1 MHIFRTIEQTDR
13 AKWNS
18 LPSAGH
24 PYHSWEFL
32 RAMERGKSNDTQFW
46 YLVFLDKQGD
56 YEATAVLCAFE
67 TKLFGPR
74 IRVAACGIPFPG
86 GQHSFAIRALNDAK
100 QVHEKI
106 MDELERIATE
116 TKAHLILVKEPGET
130 ELAGT
135 EIYQAGGYILAPSIP
150 VHRLEIKWP
159 TFQAYL
165 QSLKSNYRHNVLTP
179 LKAMGVRAPDIL
191 AFEDY
196 DPSDPVPRWVIGGSE
211 VCTPDEF
218 YKMYRNVVCHAK
230 IKTFL
235 DETPEFFEELYSLAG
250 FNVLA
255 IKHRGRNL
263 VVATLLQ
270 NGDDL
275 TVLFVGSGDHL
286 DNEFDAYL
294 NLMHG
299 EIQLAIQ
306 HGCCFIY
313 LGQTTDET
321 KMRRGSIPEKR
332 YFFIRARNKL
342 FNKLLHRFKAKL
354 FPEPAVPKINVY
366 R

>member
-1 MHIFRTIEQTDR
+1 
-13 AKWNS
+13 
-18 LPSAGH
+18 
-24 PYHSWEFL
+24 
-32 RAMERGKSNDTQFW
+32 MERGKSDSTQFW
-46 YLVFLDKQGD
+46 YLVFPDKQGD

-74 IRVAACGIPFPG
+74 IRIAACGIPFPG
-86 GQHSFAIRALNDAK
+86 GQYSFAIRALHDAK

-106 MDELERIATE
+106 RDELERIATE
-116 TKAHLILVKEPGET
+116 TKAHLIIVKEPGET

-165 QSLKSNYRHNVLTP
+165 QSLKCQYRYDVKKAI
-179 LKAMGVRAPDIL
+179 KAMGVEAPEIL
-191 AFEDY
+191 PFEDY
-196 DPSDPVPRWVIGGSE
+196 DPSDPAPRWVVGGSE

-218 YKMYRNVVCHAK
+218 YKMYRNIIDHAK
-230 IKTFL
+230 AKIFL
-235 DETPEFFEELYSLAG
+235 DETPEFFEELYMLAG
-250 FNVLA
+250 FSVLA
-255 IKHRGRNL
+255 IKHRGRNI
-263 VVATLLQ
+263 VAATILQ

-275 TVLFVGSGDHL
+275 TGVFFGRGEHWG
-286 DNEFDAYL
+286 NEYNAYL
-294 NLMHG
+294 NLTHG
-299 EIQLAIQ
+299 LIQLAIQ
-306 HGCCFIY
+306 HGCRFIY
-313 LGQTTDET
+313 LGQTTDEA

-354 FPEPAVPKINVY
+354 FPEPAVPNINVY